1 MTIELPNPPAG
12 QNRSSYME
20 ILVIS
25 LLLTAVFHFLPADH
39 PMGIAFAIFI
49 LALSLGMILVAGLG
63 QKPLNSW
70 SYIFLLPALISSAAG
85 ALYSSHVVQDLAF
98 VISLLSLTFFAFWL
112 TIPKID
118 FSKVREFWPWMFI
131 KETIWPLGSLTHV
144 VSKMKG
150 DRRLG
155 GVAIGTIL
163 ALPFLLLFIIA
174 FSSADQLFA
183 RSFSSIF
190 QNTDFGVYVSK
201 TIRDLI
207 VAIFFLA
214 SGTTMLTRLVDAR
227 KPAEPKEAPTTLS
240 QTVFVT
246 FLALINILFLVFVG
260 FQFAYFFGGQAYMAA
275 QGITYASYARQ
286 GFFQLLFVSG
296 VVFGMTWVIY
306 WLTDMR
312 QRWTKILSIALI
324 VETGIIIASALKRLL
339 LYIDAYGLTLS
350 RWWAA
355 FCIILIGM
363 TLLMVAIVALKRIAY
378 APAAK
383 FAFLGVLIVTSLM
396 LLVPS
401 EKMIARYNVDRFL
414 SGEDLIA
421 NKKASLDFN
430 YLRSLS
436 SDAASEKV
444 RLANAEWPAGLTQ
457 DLNAW
462 QANPSSYIG
471 QLKNAKESLKFRLSK
486 IGLGASLSDY
496 WALNALDSLK

>member
-1 MTIELPNPPAG
+1 MTIDLNSPPAA
-12 QNRSSYME
+12 QSRNSYIE
-20 ILVIS
+20 ILVIT

-39 PMGIAFAIFI
+39 PFGIAFAVFV

-70 SYIFLLPALISSAAG
+70 SYIFLLPALICAVAD
-85 ALYSSHVVQDLAF
+85 ALYSSNVVQGLAF
-98 VISLLSLTFFAFWL
+98 VISLSSLTFFAFWL
-112 TIPKID
+112 TLPKID
-118 FSKVREFWPWMFI
+118 FGKVREFWPFMFLR
-131 KETIWPLGSLTHV
+131 ETIWPFGSLAHV
-144 VSKMKG
+144 ISKMKG

-183 RSFSSIF
+183 KSFSNIF
-190 QNTDFGVYVSK
+190 QNTDFGVYVFK
-201 TIRDLI
+201 TIRDL
-207 VAIFFLA
+207 VVGIFFLA

-227 KPAEPKEAPTTLS
+227 QLSEPKDKPTTFN

-260 FQFAYFFGGQAYMAA
+260 FQFAYFFGGQTYLAA
-275 QGITYASYARQ
+275 QGITYAGYARQ
-286 GFFQLLFVSG
+286 GFFQLLLVAG

-355 FCIILIGM
+355 FCIILIGL

-383 FAFLGVLIVTSLM
+383 FAFLGVLIITSLM

-401 EKMIARYNVDRFL
+401 ERMIAGYNVDRFL
-414 SGEDLIA
+414 SGEDFLSS
-421 NKKASLDFN
+421 KKSSLDFN

-444 RLANAEWPAGLTQ
+444 RLANAQWPADPTQ
-457 DLNAW
+457 DLYAW
-462 QANPSSYIG
+462 QTNPSSYIG
-471 QLKNAKESLKFRLSK
+471 QLKNEKEGLKFRLSK
-486 IGLGASLSDY
+486 MGLGASLSDY